1 MKKLLIIMFIVSV
14 SYSAFAQEK
23 VKNESEENSNTVMN
37 EITVKTEASR
47 DFDGK
52 VFEMEYYYGCKFSRE
67 DERMAV
73 IDGYILF
80 NPVRIDEIKRW
91 VAKQHNVKEL
101 DVILISG
108 KENSTYGAFE
118 VCVAGIIYIYE
129 KKGNREYHFERKSK
143 PLATKKK
150 A

>member
-23 VKNESEENSNTVMN
+23 VKNEFEENSNTVMN

-118 VCVAGIIYIYE
+118 VCVAGIILY
-129 KKGNREYHFERKSK
+129 
-143 PLATKKK
+143 L
-150 A
+150 